1 MDTDT
6 LPRLTR
12 RVGPAALGAVP
23 VLRRLVQ
30 ALFPQ
35 APLAA
40 THTAL
45 PGARSPSESSRT
57 TVAAAVARAIIELAS
72 EASYESPNPVVCF
85 ACLGP
90 RNASGFKIGRW
101 LVTAP

>member
-57 TVAAAVARAIIELAS
+57 TVAAAVARAIIELPDGTRS
-72 EASYESPNPVVCF
+72 VLNCRVGGVLRVTQPRGLF
-85 ACLGP
+85 CLP
-90 RNASGFKIGRW
+90 WPPQCQW
-101 LVTAP
+101 L